1 MVVAG
6 EEDGGRLDKVLRYCR
21 IEDSG
26 EFRGGGQALGSGLW
40 LFWICWNVRVYGFRG
55 KGEMEI
61 WWKLRKCT
69 NHFSVAIF
77 VLPFWMLTAVHI
89 KGR

>member
-40 LFWICWNVRVYGFRG
+40 LFWICWNVSGFMGSVG
-55 KGEMEI
+55 KGK
-61 WWKLRKCT
+61 WKFGG
-69 NHFSVAIF
+69 N
-77 VLPFWMLTAVHI
+77 
-89 KGR
+89 